1 MRFPD
6 KNGPTLY
13 PILKP
18 PDLPDLFAV
27 ARTSAQCHD
36 TRLFPQPATQDK
48 SNTQSHEHRLRWVVL
63 NICSNFRLPGLRP
76 GLCIRPC
83 LFYYILELRGLC
95 FRR

>member
-27 ARTSAQCHD
+27 ARIGID
-36 TRLFPQPATQDK
+36 TKKKT
-48 SNTQSHEHRLRWVVL
+48 
-63 NICSNFRLPGLRP
+63 
-76 GLCIRPC
+76 
-83 LFYYILELRGLC
+83 
-95 FRR
+95 

>member
-27 ARTSAQCHD
+27 ARIPRYALQPRLQSDQKERRICLARFWQARKAKEESA
-36 TRLFPQPATQDK
+36 L
-48 SNTQSHEHRLRWVVL
+48 
-63 NICSNFRLPGLRP
+63 GL
-76 GLCIRPC
+76 
-83 LFYYILELRGLC
+83 
-95 FRR
+95 

>member
-27 ARTSAQCHD
+27 ARKRPDHSVTLP
-36 TRLFPQPATQDK
+36 RLLPAGT
-48 SNTQSHEHRLRWVVL
+48 
-63 NICSNFRLPGLRP
+63 
-76 GLCIRPC
+76 
-83 LFYYILELRGLC
+83 
-95 FRR
+95 